1 MVGAFLLWTSAACG
15 EDLLPIGL
23 QKQLLVDD
31 YLISEKRNV
40 SRSLGKVTKHGV
52 VLEPSLPTDYDDND
66 PHGNPVSPDF
76 GFMTSVLW
84 NEDAEKFQMWYIA
97 WRHAGTGYAESTDGI
112 HWTKPSIGVGVTDEE
127 PGNIIKRAQSFSC
140 AIDPTVAWGH
150 PEKFKAGLDS
160 NLDEVC
166 QAALAYSADGIHW
179 NDYNNGAPVTGRA
192 ADFDNQILWDPI
204 KGKYRLMTRT
214 DMGAIGG
221 PKEYR
226 AFRIMYHRTNDLMN
240 DPTNWETVADRIVVD
255 DPLGQLTPDG
265 VPRLQFHWVTCWIYE
280 GIYFNLISLYTED
293 SLGMD
298 SPECDEVI
306 DCYIGTGRDGVN
318 FDRGWIYERKPFIP
332 RGGAGDF
339 DLDRVLH
346 ASEIL
351 TVGDEHWIYY
361 TGRNEHRTP
370 GFCENW
376 QSNQIGLAKLPLDR
390 FVCLEAGDEWGQV
403 TTKPFT
409 LDGDTLEVNI
419 DASEGG
425 FLVEILD
432 ADNQPYVDSEK
443 KLEFDWDNNRIY
455 RNVDG
460 LRLSPR
466 WRGDRNLESLVGKV
480 VRLRFHLRNAKL
492 YAFQIKSEN

>member
-1 MVGAFLLWTSAACG
+1 MVGAILLWTSAACG

-66 PHGNPVSPDF
+66 PHGNPVSLDF

-84 NEDAEKFQMWYIA
+84 NEDAEKFQMWYMA

-140 AIDPTVAWGH
+140 AIDPTVPWGH
-150 PEKFKAGLDS
+150 PEKLKAGLDS
-160 NLDEVC
+160 NLDDVC

-255 DPLGQLTPDG
+255 DPPGELTPDG

-280 GIYFNLISLYTED
+280 GIYFNLISLYTD
-293 SLGMD
+293 NSLGMD

-306 DCYIGTGRDGVN
+306 DFYIGTGRDGVN
-318 FDRGWIYERKPFIP
+318 FDRGWIFERKPFIP

-339 DLDRVLH
+339 DLDRVLQ

-370 GFCENW
+370 GVCENW

-390 FVCLEAGDEWGQV
+390 FVCLEVGDEWGQV

-460 LRLSPR
+460 LRLQPR
-466 WRGDRNLESLVGKV
+466 WRGDRNLESLIGKV

-492 YAFQIKSEN
+492 YAFQIKSED

>member
-1 MVGAFLLWTSAACG
+1 MVGAILLWTSAACG

-31 YLISEKRNV
+31 YVISDKRNV

-52 VLEPSLPTDYDDND
+52 TPAPATPSRRMDYTGRNLWSVSERPTKNRATLSSV
-66 PHGNPVSPDF
+66 PSPLVARLTRPVP
-76 GFMTSVLW
+76 
-84 NEDAEKFQMWYIA
+84 
-97 WRHAGTGYAESTDGI
+97 
-112 HWTKPSIGVGVTDEE
+112 
-127 PGNIIKRAQSFSC
+127 
-140 AIDPTVAWGH
+140 WGH
-150 PEKFKAGLDS
+150 PEKLKAGLDS
-160 NLDEVC
+160 NLDDVC

-255 DPLGQLTPDG
+255 DPPGELTPDG
-265 VPRLQFHWVTCWIYE
+265 VPRMQFHWATCWIYE
-280 GIYFNLISLYTED
+280 GIYFNLISLHTDD

-298 SPECDEVI
+298 SPTCDEVI
-306 DCYIGTGRDGVN
+306 DFYVGTGRDGIN

-339 DLDRVLH
+339 DLDRVLQ

-370 GFCENW
+370 GVCENW

-390 FVCLEAGDEWGQV
+390 FVCLEVGDEWGQV

-425 FLVEILD
+425 FLVEILN

-460 LRLSPR
+460 LRLQPR
-466 WRGDRNLESLVGKV
+466 WRGDRNLESLIGKV

-492 YAFQIKSEN
+492 YAFQIKSED